1 MKKFHLILF
10 FLFSIRIFS
19 QIDVSTIQSNIFK
32 DDFGKS
38 DLEFAESDGKG
49 GVISIRSFDGLSK
62 EGLSIKHY
70 DSNLQLIND
79 YVLEVDH
86 VLVKGMLVKDNV
98 LNLILL
104 KKDKKVNEYIYS
116 VYSSDVDHFKFT
128 SRVLFSLDE
137 KFIREYFIGFLVF
150 FSNFSYMDNDSFG
163 NIIFSENK
171 NFFAINLDIKDE
183 KKDIEAHKILVFNSD
198 FQRVYLT
205 DFKKQ
210 ISDRLFDYQ
219 DLVVDDV
226 DGTVYFIGKSYE
238 NNSKSSKRKGEI
250 NYHFEIYK
258 VNEAGQKVISFK
270 NSEQFVSSAY
280 LLHYNNQLFCVGFY
294 SEKNDFRYKGVF
306 RMQIEPE
313 SMSLSNQV
321 FLPFSEQFMI
331 DKYGEVKDKELKNI
345 NFRNVFIDEKG
356 DIVINGEEFIIVT
369 YYVAGVNGMPGH
381 WVTQHYY
388 NDIVAVKIGSD
399 NSLKWARNINKN
411 QFAENRFNSHSYF
424 STLVNGKDYFF
435 VNLSDNIKKLR
446 NDRIVFHGKNPK
458 KANLYVIVIDENG
471 NMDYKKLLDDSE
483 SEVTYNVKDGVF
495 KGVEKN
501 SVIFQGRKGT
511 NKRFIKVNVN

>member
-19 QIDVSTIQSNIFK
+19 QINVSTIQSNIFK

-62 EGLSIKHY
+62 EGLSVKHY

-79 YVLEVDH
+79 YTLDVDD

-104 KKDKKVNEYIYS
+104 KKDKKANEYVYS
-116 VYSSDVDHFKFT
+116 LYSSDIDNFNFSSKL
-128 SRVLFSLDE
+128 LFSLDE
-137 KFIREYFIGFLVF
+137 KFVREYFIGFLF
-150 FSNFSYMDNDSFG
+150 FFTNLSYMDNDSFG
-163 NIIFSENK
+163 DITFSENK

-183 KKDIEAHKILVFNSD
+183 KKNLEAHKILVFNSD
-198 FQRVYLT
+198 FQRVYLS

-219 DLVVDDV
+219 DLVVDDI

-238 NNSKSSKRKGEI
+238 NNSKSSKRKGET

-258 VNEAGQKVISFK
+258 VNEEGQKVISFK
-270 NSEQFVSSAY
+270 NSEQFVNSAY
-280 LLHYNNQLFCVGFY
+280 LLHQNNQLFCVGFY

-331 DKYGEVKDKELKNI
+331 DKYGEVKDKELRNI
-345 NFRNVFIDEKG
+345 YFRNVFIDKNG
-356 DIVINGEEFIIVT
+356 DIVINGEEFIVVS
-369 YYVAGVNGMPGH
+369 YYVGGMNGMPGH
-381 WVTQHYY
+381 WVTKYY
-388 NDIVAVKIGSD
+388 YDDIIAVKIGND
-399 NSLKWARNINKN
+399 NSLKWARNINKI
-411 QFAENRFNSHSYF
+411 QLGDFRFNSHSYF
-424 STLVNGKDYFF
+424 SSFVNGKDYFF
-435 VNLSDNIKKLR
+435 VNLSDNIRKLSD
-446 NDRIVFHGKNPK
+446 DRIVFLGKKPK

-471 NMDYKKLLDDSE
+471 NMDYKKLMDDSE
-483 SEVTYNVKDGVF
+483 AEVSYNVKDGVF
-495 KGVEKN
+495 KGVDKN

-511 NKRFIKVNVN
+511 NKRFIKVNIN